1 MKFYVD
7 DKTYISYYKEI
18 SNNKLTAIYHYKSK
32 NSYVQFFKSYSNI
45 IIFFK
50 NGKYHNNKNFAH
62 ISNTEVKEFYS
73 NGKLYGKVY
82 GDQIDFDKKSWRKFV
97 KLQVFL

>member
-1 MKFYVD
+1 MKFYRD
-7 DKTYISYYKEI
+7 NFSWIYWDKIQ
-18 SNNKLTAIYHYKSK
+18 NNKLSALYC
-32 NSYVQFFKSYSNI
+32 YSNI

-62 ISNTEVKEFYS
+62 ISNTEVKEFYL

-82 GDQIDFDKKSWRKFV
+82 GTQNDFTKESWRKFV
-97 KLQVFL
+97 KSQVFL